1 MAIREYSSYIIAF
14 CATIIRYYDYALF
27 GLSSAMISKNF
38 MPGADDADQM
48 LAFFAVFSV
57 AVIARPFGSLVF
69 GKIGDQTGRI
79 ASLRIATVIA
89 AVSTSVIAFIP
100 SFSTIGW
107 FAVILLTMCR
117 MMFLISLAGEIDAI
131 KIYVAEKVGKKRRYL
146 ANGIVSFSSQIG
158 VLLASIMYHVAISM
172 PEFTWLWKMNFLLG
186 GAFGV
191 VIILL
196 RGHLKES
203 DAFLKSKKSQDVNS
217 GIVEIVSQNKG
228 KFVLGM
234 IVSGMLGGG
243 YYFLVIFLGA
253 FAGNVADIIPPNQA
267 TSSNV
272 ILISLYGVAC
282 VLSGIVADKIKQQH
296 VQMII
301 ALICSIICVL
311 VMEYKLLDN
320 VFAKTLHYMLA
331 FIVPFYS
338 IPCAIKIQSLFE
350 TNVRMRMFSLSHSV
364 GSMIFSSTT
373 PFVCMLI
380 WRYSGLFTAVLGYF
394 LLQLML
400 LLFAIIYIAKNDYE
414 SMFET

>member
-1 MAIREYSSYIIAF
+1 
-14 CATIIRYYDYALF
+14 
-27 GLSSAMISKNF
+27 MISKNF

>member
-1 MAIREYSSYIIAF
+1 
-14 CATIIRYYDYALF
+14 
-27 GLSSAMISKNF
+27 MISKHF

-69 GKIGDQTGRI
+69 GKIGDQAGRV
-79 ASLRIATVIA
+79 ASLRVATVIA
-89 AVSTSVIAFIP
+89 AVSTSIIAFIP
-100 SFSTIGW
+100 NFNTIGW
-107 FAVILLTMCR
+107 FAVLFLTICR

-172 PEFTWLWKMNFLLG
+172 PELTWMWKMNFLLG
-186 GAFGV
+186 GAFGM

-196 RGHLKES
+196 RGYLRES
-203 DAFLKSKKSQDVNS
+203 DAFLKSKKKQEVDS
-217 GIVEIVSQNKG
+217 GIVEIVLQNKR

-243 YYFLVIFLGA
+243 YHFLVIFLGA
-253 FAGNVADIIPPNQA
+253 FAGNVADIIPPDQA

-272 ILISLYGVAC
+272 ILISIYGIAC
-282 VLSGIVADKIKQQH
+282 VLSGVVADRIKKQNT
-296 VQMII
+296 QMIV
-301 ALICSIICVL
+301 ALICSIMCVL
-311 VMEYKLLDN
+311 EMEYKLLDN
-320 VFAKTLHYMLA
+320 VFVKTLHYMLA
-331 FIVPFYS
+331 FMVPFYY
-338 IPCAIKIQSLFE
+338 IPCAIKIQSLFA

-364 GSMIFSSTT
+364 GSMFFSSTT
-373 PFVCMLI
+373 PFICMLI
-380 WRYSGLFTAVLGYF
+380 WRSSGLFAAVLGYF
-394 LLQLML
+394 LLQLLL